1 MASDMASMLPDAAV
15 PESVGAAEVTAP
27 KEQKI
32 VVPSERFQGRIQVLQ
47 EGFMSS
53 GTLLSKLLQERAE
66 AGLGCSHTSRGLW
79 EGSRYQSRMALS
91 SAASRTRAAVGS
103 GSRDG
108 IRKQT

>member
-15 PESVGAAEVTAP
+15 PVSVGAAEVTAP

-32 VVPSERFQGRIQVLQ
+32 VPSERFQGRIQVLQ
-47 EGFMSS
+47 EGFRSS
-53 GTLLSKLLQERAE
+53 RTLLSKLLQERAE